1 MKRISKHLLCL
12 FTVAITVGC
21 SDNKFGDDDFDPTVY
36 EGDKAYHDST
46 SKYAFR
52 TRYT

>member
-12 FTVAITVGC
+12 FTVALTVGC

-36 EGDKAYHDST
+36 EGDKA
-46 SKYAFR
+46 
-52 TRYT
+52 